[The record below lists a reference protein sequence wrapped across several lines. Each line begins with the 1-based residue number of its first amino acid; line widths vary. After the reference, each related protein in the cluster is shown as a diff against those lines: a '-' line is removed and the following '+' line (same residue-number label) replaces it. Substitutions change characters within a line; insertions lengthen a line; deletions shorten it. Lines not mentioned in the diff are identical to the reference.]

1 MTFNNN
7 EQAFFALVKAGL
19 WEKDTQLSAY
29 SNLNYTE
36 VYRLAEEQAVVG
48 LVASGL
54 EHVPDV
60 KIPKEDVLQFVGY
73 ALQIEPQNKSMN
85 EFIACL
91 IDRMRKESIYT
102 LLLKGQSVGQC
113 YERPFWRACGD
124 VDLFMSDDNYAKAQA
139 LLTSLATSVEK
150 EDPYTKHIGMMIDK
164 WQVEMHGNLR
174 CGFSFK
180 ADKML
185 DDVRK
190 DTFFNG
196 NVRSCNIERTQIFL
210 LSAENDVVYVFT
222 HILHHFFRGGIGL
235 RQICDWCRLL
245 WTYRDKL
252 NTRVVESRISQAG
265 LMTEWK
271 AFAALAVNYL
281 GMPQDAMPFYDTSR
295 RWSRKAKRIVSR
307 ILHTGNFGHNID
319 ESYRKKKSFIARKG
333 IAVWRYFSEAM
344 SHFLI
349 FSMDSLR
356 AFGNTFKTGLLSTLK
371 FR

>member
-1 MTFNNN
+1 MNKDQ
-7 EQAFFALVKAGL
+7 QAFFELLRAGL
-19 WEKDTQLSAY
+19 WEKELRLSPHGLSDYA
-29 SNLNYTE
+29 NIM
-36 VYRLAEEQAVVG
+36 RLAEEQSVVG
-48 LVASGL
+48 LITAGL
-54 EHVPDV
+54 ELVVDV
-60 KIPKEDVLQFVGY
+60 KVPKEDILQFIRS
-73 ALQIEPQNKSMN
+73 ALQLEQWNKSMN

-91 IDRMRKESIYT
+91 IRRMRKEGIYT
-102 LLLKGQSVGQC
+102 ILLKGQAVGQC
-113 YERPFWRACGD
+113 YERPLWRESGD
-124 VDLFMSDDNYAKAQA
+124 VDFLLSDDNYVKAQT
-139 LLTSLATSVEK
+139 LLASLATSVEK
-150 EDPYTKHIGMMIDK
+150 EVPYTKHIGMMIDK
-164 WQVEMHGNLR
+164 WEVEMHGNLR
-174 CGFSFK
+174 CCFSSK

-185 DDVRK
+185 DDVKK
-190 DTFFNG
+190 DTFNNG

-235 RQICDWCRLL
+235 RQICDWYRLL

-252 NTRVVESRISQAG
+252 NTHVVESRISQAG

-281 GMPQDAMPFYDTSR
+281 GMPQDAMPFYDSSR

-333 IAVWRYFSEAM
+333 IAVWRYLSEAM

-349 FSMDSLR
+349 FPMDSLR

-371 FR
+371 LR